1 MIAALRATEVVFAAT
16 TYVTEP
22 LPLPLAPVV
31 TVIHAAL
38 LLAVQLQPVAAVTVI
53 VPVVPEAG
61 GVADVGEIDGA
72 QGAPACVTVNVAPPT
87 VSVPVREA
95 LDVFAATV

>member
-1 MIAALRATEVVFAAT
+1 
-16 TYVTEP
+16 VTEP

-31 TVIHAAL
+31 TEIHAAL
-38 LLAVQLQPVAAVTVI
+38 LVAVQLQPVVAVTVI
-53 VPVVPEAG
+53 VPVLPEAAAL
-61 GVADVGEIDGA
+61 ADVGEIDGA
-72 QGAPACVTVNVAPPT
+72 QGAPACVTVNVAPAT